1 MRQWMTDTETMCDK
15 HLLGEHVEHHM
26 FVGSIHKGKSLK
38 RYISDGLLD
47 ARTLESRHC
56 QIAKEM
62 QRRGMNHK
70 SPLPVFTWPSGVPFG
85 SIDPK
90 RSTIELLRRCPG
102 CRSRFNQKHGSGAA
116 EDYVTRNGSVP
127 AMSKDEGKRFS

>member
-1 MRQWMTDTETMCDK
+1 MRQWLVDPEVMCNK

-26 FVGSIHKGKSLK
+26 FVGSIKKKKNLG

-47 ARTLESRHC
+47 ARTLEPRHD
-56 QIAKEM
+56 QLAIEM
-62 QRRGMNHK
+62 KKRGMNHE
-70 SPLPVFTWPSGVPFG
+70 SPLGDFCWPSGVFHG

-90 RSTIELLRRCPG
+90 RSAIELLRRCPQ
-102 CRSRFNQKHGSGAA
+102 CRNRFDNKHGKGKA
-116 EDYVTRNGSVP
+116 EKYVIENGSVP